1 MNDNET
7 FFLLFRSIHDVLKVE
22 KLLKKTDAAFEL
34 VPVPRAISSE
44 CGVCIKVRKSPK
56 DLLPA
61 AGVPDV
67 ERCYIYDGTDYVLVE
82 IER

>member
-1 MNDNET
+1 MNDSKV

-22 KLLKKTDAAFEL
+22 KLLKKTDAVFEL

-44 CGVCIKVRKSPK
+44 CGVCIKAGKSPK

-61 AGVPDV
+61 TGAPDV
-67 ERCYIYDGTDYVLVE
+67 DRCYIYDGTDYVLIE